1 MSEAS
6 TVARSEEGYRSAD
19 AVAGLLGSASVVLSA
34 IAMGGGLLLSVE
46 AYPARTAPAA
56 IVLALVAAR
65 MSARFQR
72 LALKATLFAALA
84 FVVGMTV
91 AVVTESPLF

>member
-1 MSEAS
+1 MSS
-6 TVARSEEGYRSAD
+6 TDRAADRFGSTD
-19 AVAGLLGSASVVLSA
+19 AVAGLLASASVVLSA
-34 IAMGGGLLLSVE
+34 IAMGGGLLLALE

-65 MSARFQR
+65 MSARYQR
-72 LALKATLFAALA
+72 LALKATFFAAFA

-91 AVVTESPLF
+91 AVVTEAPLF

>member
-1 MSEAS
+1 MSSVDPA
-6 TVARSEEGYRSAD
+6 AQRYRATD
-19 AVAGLLGSASVVLSA
+19 AVAGLLASASFVLSA
-34 IAMGGGLLLSVE
+34 IAMGGGLLLTLE

-65 MSARFQR
+65 MSARFQGM
-72 LALKATLFAALA
+72 ALKAALFGAFA

-91 AVVTESPLF
+91 AVITEAPLF